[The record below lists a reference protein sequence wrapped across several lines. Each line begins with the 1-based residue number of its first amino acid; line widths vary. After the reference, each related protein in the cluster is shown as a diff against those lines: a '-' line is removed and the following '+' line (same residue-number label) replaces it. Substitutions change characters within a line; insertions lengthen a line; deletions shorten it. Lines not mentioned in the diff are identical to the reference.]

1 MKCKFSLLLFL
12 CVLSLWGQAQSLN
25 LQELVN
31 KKQFQEVVARA
42 DSLTPADSADYATMS
57 AIGQAY
63 EGLLRYKEAYQCFS
77 HCLKMDTNNVDALNA
92 VARNAIN
99 FGRIAEAKQCYR
111 KVLGTDSMNFY
122 ANYQLARLYYQ
133 LGDYGRATEHYHILA
148 SIEGE
153 NPSILT
159 GLADCHIK
167 RGTGP
172 NTMIAL
178 SLYARALEL
187 NPENVR
193 VASSLIN
200 TLLRMGDGQGALQVC
215 DTALFYNP
223 DNSQI
228 RQSKGMALYM
238 TKDYKQADSVYTG
251 LLADGDSSFLNLK
264 YAGAAR
270 YMSGHALD
278 GVELLE
284 KAYEIDSTDVET
296 VMLYGASL
304 GKTYDRKR
312 AYELFD
318 LAETNMQPKKFLVNM
333 LTTFRGDALERD
345 GRWPE
350 AEKLYY
356 AAWKEDPTQLHFLY
370 KISTQYWDVDPGLF
384 QQEEKLQKTIF
395 SRYTYLTAYM
405 KTDKSQKY
413 LYNYRPFL
421 EAVCEDA
428 FFRNADEVTMLAPDG
443 KKTKL
448 AVADLRAL
456 VAQLPQMPE
465 DERLRREKMQE
476 HIKKA
481 REKEKELRKS
491 GAKLDTLALSKEE
504 KEKAKMKLPAVTWN
518 GTFKT
523 KNRSDLIHY
532 SSFTALDFDHIQPE
546 KMDEFGKWLQGFSCV
561 YAYYIT
567 PSGKGYKAIIL
578 HDNYEPLYHYDLYN
592 QLLELFDCPEKDTS
606 TVDLARGNFLSY
618 DPNLWKN
625 PDPEPFHFV
634 PSTSEP
640 IIPETVTET
649 IIRDEAG
656 NEMITEDDSY
666 VAKFLNT
673 LSRQVVSDDSIIR
686 ILGKIWTGKSIANG
700 RNNTTMSYAGVL
712 CKAGVEKNRAKSF
725 IEELVPD
732 YDITE
737 IIEYAYS
744 HNTFGCERR
753 KYKSRKK

>member
-228 RQSKGMALYM
+228 RQSKGMTLYM

-504 KEKAKMKLPAVTWN
+504 KEKARKMLKDA
-518 GTFKT
+518 
-523 KNRSDLIHY
+523 DL
-532 SSFTALDFDHIQPE
+532 E
-546 KMDEFGKWLQGFSCV
+546 
-561 YAYYIT
+561 
-567 PSGKGYKAIIL
+567 
-578 HDNYEPLYHYDLYN
+578 
-592 QLLELFDCPEKDTS
+592 
-606 TVDLARGNFLSY
+606 
-618 DPNLWKN
+618 
-625 PDPEPFHFV
+625 
-634 PSTSEP
+634 
-640 IIPETVTET
+640 
-649 IIRDEAG
+649 
-656 NEMITEDDSY
+656 
-666 VAKFLNT
+666 
-673 LSRQVVSDDSIIR
+673 
-686 ILGKIWTGKSIANG
+686 
-700 RNNTTMSYAGVL
+700 
-712 CKAGVEKNRAKSF
+712 
-725 IEELVPD
+725 
-732 YDITE
+732 
-737 IIEYAYS
+737 
-744 HNTFGCERR
+744 
-753 KYKSRKK
+753 

>member
-133 LGDYGRATEHYHILA
+133 LG
-148 SIEGE
+148 
-153 NPSILT
+153 
-159 GLADCHIK
+159 
-167 RGTGP
+167 GTGP

-504 KEKAKMKLPAVTWN
+504 KEKARKMLKDA
-518 GTFKT
+518 
-523 KNRSDLIHY
+523 DL
-532 SSFTALDFDHIQPE
+532 E
-546 KMDEFGKWLQGFSCV
+546 
-561 YAYYIT
+561 
-567 PSGKGYKAIIL
+567 
-578 HDNYEPLYHYDLYN
+578 
-592 QLLELFDCPEKDTS
+592 
-606 TVDLARGNFLSY
+606 
-618 DPNLWKN
+618 
-625 PDPEPFHFV
+625 
-634 PSTSEP
+634 
-640 IIPETVTET
+640 
-649 IIRDEAG
+649 
-656 NEMITEDDSY
+656 
-666 VAKFLNT
+666 
-673 LSRQVVSDDSIIR
+673 
-686 ILGKIWTGKSIANG
+686 
-700 RNNTTMSYAGVL
+700 
-712 CKAGVEKNRAKSF
+712 
-725 IEELVPD
+725 
-732 YDITE
+732 
-737 IIEYAYS
+737 
-744 HNTFGCERR
+744 
-753 KYKSRKK
+753 

>member
-1 MKCKFSLLLFL
+1 MKSKFSLLLFL
-12 CVLSLWGQAQSLN
+12 CVLSFCGQAQSFN

-31 KKQFQEVVARA
+31 KKQFQEVIVRA

-63 EGLLRYKEAYQCFS
+63 EGLLRYKDAYQCFS
-77 HCLKMDTNNVDALNA
+77 YCLKMDTSNIDALNA

-99 FGRIAEAKQCYR
+99 FGKIAEAKQCYH
-111 KVLGTDSMNFY
+111 KVLEADSMNFY

-133 LGDYGRATEHYHILA
+133 LGDYGKATEHYHILA

-193 VASSLIN
+193 VASSLVN
-200 TLLRMGDGQGALQVC
+200 TLLRMGDGKGALQVC

-223 DNSQI
+223 DNRQI

-238 TKDYKQADSVYTG
+238 EKDYLQADTVYTG

-278 GVELLE
+278 GVELLG
-284 KAYEIDSTDVET
+284 KAFEMDSTDVET
-296 VMLYGASL
+296 AMLYGASL

-318 LAETNMQPKKFLVNM
+318 LAETNMQPKKFLVNL
-333 LTTFRGDALERD
+333 LTTFRGDVLKRD

-356 AAWKEDPTQLHFLY
+356 AAWKKDPTQLNFLY
-370 KISTQYWDVDPGLF
+370 EINRHYWDVDPGLF
-384 QQEEKLQKTIF
+384 QNEKELQKTIF
-395 SRYTYLTAYM
+395 SKYAYLTAYM

-428 FFRNADEVTMLAPDG
+428 FFKNADEVTMLAPDG

-448 AVADLRAL
+448 AVADLRVL

-465 DERLRREKMQE
+465 EERLRREKMQAQM
-476 HIKKA
+476 KKA
-481 REKEKELRKS
+481 REKEKDLHKS
-491 GAKLDTLALSKEE
+491 GVKLDTLVLNKEE
-504 KEKAKMKLPAVTWN
+504 KEKARK
-518 GTFKT
+518 
-523 KNRSDLIHY
+523 
-532 SSFTALDFDHIQPE
+532 
-546 KMDEFGKWLQGFSCV
+546 
-561 YAYYIT
+561 
-567 PSGKGYKAIIL
+567 IL
-578 HDNYEPLYHYDLYN
+578 KDAG
-592 QLLELFDCPEKDTS
+592 LE
-606 TVDLARGNFLSY
+606 
-618 DPNLWKN
+618 
-625 PDPEPFHFV
+625 
-634 PSTSEP
+634 
-640 IIPETVTET
+640 
-649 IIRDEAG
+649 
-656 NEMITEDDSY
+656 
-666 VAKFLNT
+666 
-673 LSRQVVSDDSIIR
+673 
-686 ILGKIWTGKSIANG
+686 
-700 RNNTTMSYAGVL
+700 
-712 CKAGVEKNRAKSF
+712 
-725 IEELVPD
+725 
-732 YDITE
+732 
-737 IIEYAYS
+737 
-744 HNTFGCERR
+744 
-753 KYKSRKK
+753 

>member
-238 TKDYKQADSVYTG
+238 TKDYKQADSVYTD

-312 AYELFD
+312 VYELFD

-428 FFRNADEVTMLAPDG
+428 FFRNVDEVTMLAPDG

-504 KEKAKMKLPAVTWN
+504 KEKARKMLKDA
-518 GTFKT
+518 
-523 KNRSDLIHY
+523 DL
-532 SSFTALDFDHIQPE
+532 E
-546 KMDEFGKWLQGFSCV
+546 
-561 YAYYIT
+561 
-567 PSGKGYKAIIL
+567 
-578 HDNYEPLYHYDLYN
+578 
-592 QLLELFDCPEKDTS
+592 
-606 TVDLARGNFLSY
+606 
-618 DPNLWKN
+618 
-625 PDPEPFHFV
+625 
-634 PSTSEP
+634 
-640 IIPETVTET
+640 
-649 IIRDEAG
+649 
-656 NEMITEDDSY
+656 
-666 VAKFLNT
+666 
-673 LSRQVVSDDSIIR
+673 
-686 ILGKIWTGKSIANG
+686 
-700 RNNTTMSYAGVL
+700 
-712 CKAGVEKNRAKSF
+712 
-725 IEELVPD
+725 
-732 YDITE
+732 
-737 IIEYAYS
+737 
-744 HNTFGCERR
+744 
-753 KYKSRKK
+753 